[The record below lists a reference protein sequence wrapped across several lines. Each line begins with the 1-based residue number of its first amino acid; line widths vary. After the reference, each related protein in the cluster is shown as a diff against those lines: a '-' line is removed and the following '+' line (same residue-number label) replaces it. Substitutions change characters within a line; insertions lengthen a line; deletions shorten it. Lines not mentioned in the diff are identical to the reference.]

1 MTMYSKPDSHHANA
15 ATVETYGIGKV
26 VFLYAAFASL
36 WILLSDR
43 AVEWLWSDPAHITLA
58 STLKGWLF
66 VAVTSL
72 LLYGLMRRLLIR
84 PDPAPPPVASYRT
97 ALLPMGLLAVAV
109 IAMAGAAMVYT
120 ANRHKDREV
129 ARLQAIADLRTRQIE
144 DWMAERFGDAR
155 FVQSNRLWVELY
167 RRWRDDHDLAARDL
181 LQSRL
186 NDFRE
191 YRSLE
196 SALILDEHGALLW
209 STKDA
214 PAAMPPVLRDAVR
227 LAVADQQV
235 RYLGPYRD
243 DTDHLHLDFI
253 APLFATDGHLRLIL
267 VLHVNPTDY
276 LFATLNT
283 WPVPSP
289 SGETLLFRKDGD
301 EVVFLNELRH
311 QLDTA
316 GKLRVPVAERQLIA
330 AKVLHGEAGLG
341 SLVEGVD
348 YRNVPVMGVVRA
360 VRGTDWF
367 LVAKMDRAELYGE
380 TKRDA
385 LWITLAGL
393 LSLFLA
399 AICVFLIRQHQELAT
414 SVREREIQ
422 KEKLHALQLLDA
434 ISEGSA
440 DAIFAKDLEGRY
452 LLFNRQAVR
461 VVGKPPEDVLG
472 RDDTAILPPEQ
483 AALIMANDRRVMQDN
498 QHITFQEE
506 LPTADGETTFHTLK
520 GPLHDDVG
528 NVIGMYGISRDITE
542 RKRSEEQLRKSER
555 YFSTIFHASPVA
567 IAITRLSDH
576 RLMDVNEAWVKVTGF
591 SRDQA
596 VGRTGMELNAWESEE
611 QRGELVKTLLRDA
624 TVQDFEVRLRHR
636 SGNLLHVLMSAEL
649 IELDGTQYMLSMAS
663 DITHRRQTEEA
674 LRESETRFRALTEE
688 APEAIY
694 VQGGG
699 RVIYSNPAM
708 LRLLGA
714 SEPEELLDREI
725 MSMIAPDFHAEVRSR
740 IAYQRETGKRAPL
753 MEQEYVRLDGSR
765 IQVETTAVPVEFQGN
780 DAHLVF
786 LRDITQRKR
795 LDEQRSL
802 VEAQLRQAQKMEA
815 LGTLAGGIAHDFNNI
830 LGIITGYAQMACMDV
845 TPKSA
850 PHENLLEVLRA
861 AHRAKELVKQILAFS
876 RQVGQERQ
884 PVSVGLLTKETLKLL
899 RASLPTTI
907 EIRSR
912 IDGEAVVFGD
922 PTQIH
927 QVLMNLCSN
936 AGHAMREHGGVLEVE
951 VRDLELTAEAM
962 LAQSNLEPG
971 PYVELTVKD
980 TGCGIDAAILDRIF
994 DPFFTTK
1001 DASEGTGLG
1010 LAVVHGIVTGY
1021 GGTIE
1026 VSSTPQNGTVFQVLL
1041 PAVKSRA
1048 AVEAAT
1054 EEVLPGGT
1062 ERILLVDDEPSLAT
1076 VGQNVLQRLGY
1087 RVIFQTSSLAAVET
1101 FRSQLEEDPFDL
1113 VITDM
1118 TMPHMTGADLARVIL
1133 RIRPDQPMIV
1143 CTGFSEVLD
1152 AEKAQSIGFQA
1163 YLMKPVVQSE
1173 LAATVRRVLDGRS
1186 KLGEGIPTC
1195 R

>member
-1 MTMYSKPDSHHANA
+1 MRSMPDNPPSEA
-15 ATVETYGIGKV
+15 ASFGTREITRV
-26 VFLYAAFASL
+26 VLFYATFASL

-43 AVEWLWSDPAHITLA
+43 AVEWLWTDPTRITLA

-72 LLYGLMRRLLIR
+72 LLYGLMRRLLVR
-84 PDPAPPPVASYRT
+84 PGTAPARVAGYRT
-97 ALLPMGLLAVAV
+97 VLLPLGLFAVAV
-109 IAMAGAAMVYT
+109 VAMVVGAMVYT
-120 ANRHKDREV
+120 TNRHKDKEV
-129 ARLQAIADLRTRQIE
+129 ARLQAIADLKTRQIE
-144 DWMAERFGDAR
+144 DWIAERLGDAR
-155 FVQSNRLWVELY
+155 FVQANRLWVELY
-167 RRWRDDHDLAARDL
+167 DRWRNDGDHAGRDL
-181 LQSRL
+181 LLSRL

-196 SALILDEHGALLW
+196 SVLILDEQGAPLW
-209 STKDA
+209 STKA
-214 PAAMPPVLRDAVR
+214 VPAAISPALRDAAR
-227 LAVADQQV
+227 LAAADQQV

-253 APLFATDGHLRLIL
+253 APLFAPDGHLSLIV
-267 VLHVNPTDY
+267 VLHVNPADY
-276 LFATLNT
+276 LFATLNA

-311 QLDTA
+311 QLDSA

-367 LVAKMDRAELYGE
+367 LVAKVDRAELYAD
-380 TKRDA
+380 TRRDA

-399 AICVFLIRQHQELAT
+399 GVCAFLIRQRQELAAA
-414 SVREREIQ
+414 VRERETQ
-422 KEKLHALQLLDA
+422 AEKLRALQLLDA
-434 ISEGSA
+434 ISEGST

-452 LLFNRQAVR
+452 LVFNRQAALVA
-461 VVGKPPEDVLG
+461 GKLPEDVLG

-483 AALIMANDRRVMQDN
+483 AALMMANDRRVMQDN

-506 LPTADGETTFHTLK
+506 LPTADGETTFHTVK

-576 RLMDVNEAWVKVTGF
+576 RLMDVNQAWVKITGF

-596 VGRTGMELNAWESEE
+596 VGRTGMELKSWESEE

-636 SGNLLHVLMSAEL
+636 SGNLLHVLMSADL

-674 LRESETRFRALTEE
+674 LRESETRFRALIEE

-694 VQGGG
+694 VQSGG

-714 SEPEELLDREI
+714 SKPEELLDREI
-725 MSMIAPDFHAEVRSR
+725 MSMIAPEFHAEVCSR

-753 MEQEYVRLDGSR
+753 MEQEYVRLDGLR
-765 IQVETTAVPVEFQGN
+765 IQVETTAVPIEFQGN

-850 PHENLLEVLRA
+850 IHENLLEVLRG

-912 IDGEAVVFGD
+912 VDGEAVVLCD

-936 AGHAMREHGGVLEVE
+936 AGHAMREHGGILEVG
-951 VRDLELTAEAM
+951 VTDIELTPDRLPPESK
-962 LAQSNLEPG
+962 LGPG
-971 PYVELTVKD
+971 PYVELTVQD
-980 TGCGIDAAILDRIF
+980 NGHGIDAGVMDRIF
-994 DPFFTTK
+994 EPFFTTK
-1001 DASEGTGLG
+1001 DAGEGTGLG
-1010 LAVVHGIVTGY
+1010 LAVVHGIVTSY
-1021 GGTIE
+1021 GGGIE
-1026 VSSTPQNGTVFQVLL
+1026 VSSTPREGTVFRVLL
-1041 PAVKSRA
+1041 PAIQEMA
-1048 AVEAAT
+1048 LVEAG
-1054 EEVLPGGT
+1054 EEETLPGGS
-1062 ERILLVDDEPSLAT
+1062 ERILLVDDEPSLGM
-1076 VGQNVLQRLGY
+1076 VGQNVLERLGY
-1087 RVIFQTSSLAAVET
+1087 RVVFQTNSLAAVET
-1101 FRSQLEEDPFDL
+1101 FRSQMEEDPFDL
-1113 VITDM
+1113 LITDM
-1118 TMPHMTGADLARVIL
+1118 TMPHMTGAELASIL
-1133 RIRPDQPMIV
+1133 RRMQPDLPMIV
-1143 CTGFSEVLD
+1143 CTGFSEILD
-1152 AEKAQSIGFQA
+1152 AEKARSLGFQE
-1163 YLMKPVVQSE
+1163 YLMKPVLQSE

-1186 KLGEGIPTC
+1186 KLGEGIPT
-1195 R
+1195 